1 MRILIVSPGYIPVT
15 SKKGAIEK
23 LIEYY
28 LDYNEIVKDD
38 ITLYTIKS
46 RETETRTFKHTQFKI
61 IDKTTLLFKTKDYFY
76 RLLNK
81 LTKKNL
87 PGAYMRS
94 VVKDLNKHKN
104 INSYDCII
112 FENCQYHIPYFKK
125 HTGAKN
131 KIILHLHNDYVN
143 KDTINIQ
150 EIIASCDEIWPVSE
164 FIKSRIEEVNHKK
177 IPIKVLY
184 NGVNFANFQKKLSQ
198 QEKLSFKKSLN
209 IMDET
214 VFLYTGRLMPEKG
227 VKELVEAFL
236 VVNQQFP
243 KTKLLIAGGT
253 KSMRATDSY
262 RESLLSLSKDNQNI
276 IFTGYVE
283 YQSMYKYYQIA
294 DIQVVPSICNE
305 AFGLVLLEGLPS
317 NLTVIATKSGG
328 IPEVLKDDAI
338 YVNRENLVEDLV
350 AKMTQVLKEEREIK
364 DYKAIIE
371 KFSIENYCQNFH
383 EFIK

>member
-1 MRILIVSPGYIPVT
+1 
-15 SKKGAIEK
+15 
-23 LIEYY
+23 
-28 LDYNEIVKDD
+28 
-38 ITLYTIKS
+38 
-46 RETETRTFKHTQFKI
+46 
-61 IDKTTLLFKTKDYFY
+61 
-76 RLLNK
+76 
-81 LTKKNL
+81 
-87 PGAYMRS
+87 
-94 VVKDLNKHKN
+94 
-104 INSYDCII
+104 
-112 FENCQYHIPYFKK
+112 
-125 HTGAKN
+125 
-131 KIILHLHNDYVN
+131 
-143 KDTINIQ
+143 
-150 EIIASCDEIWPVSE
+150 
-164 FIKSRIEEVNHKK
+164 
-177 IPIKVLY
+177 
-184 NGVNFANFQKKLSQ
+184 
-198 QEKLSFKKSLN
+198 
-209 IMDET
+209 MDET